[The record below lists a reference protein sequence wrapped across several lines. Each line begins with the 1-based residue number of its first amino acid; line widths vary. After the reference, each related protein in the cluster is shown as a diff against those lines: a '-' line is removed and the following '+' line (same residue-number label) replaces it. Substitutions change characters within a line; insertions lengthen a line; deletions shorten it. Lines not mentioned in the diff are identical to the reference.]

1 MGCERSWAQI
11 QDETWM
17 GHLFL
22 YPLLCSSWAGKKPGA
37 LPGSRALVREAPQL
51 CSSESAAGLAAS
63 PVNDQCG
70 GRRGHLTKWTP
81 PNFGPSFSS
90 PPLSL
95 GSEQFLQ
102 ASLPRPLRYSGH
114 LMMDIDLIFAHGG
127 SIKGQPSSPAAKG
140 CQQRHQLHSYRVVQN
155 PHQE

>member
-1 MGCERSWAQI
+1 
-11 QDETWM
+11 M

-51 CSSESAAGLAAS
+51 CSSEPAAGLAAS

-70 GRRGHLTKWTP
+70 VGVVTSRNGLPQTSALVSPHLLFPW
-81 PNFGPSFSS
+81 
-90 PPLSL
+90 LSL

-114 LMMDIDLIFAHGG
+114 LMMDIDLIFAHEG
-127 SIKGQPSSPAAKG
+127 SIKGQPSSQAAKG
-140 CQQRHQLHSYRVVQN
+140 CPQRHQLHSYQVVQN

>member
-1 MGCERSWAQI
+1 
-11 QDETWM
+11 M

-22 YPLLCSSWAGKKPGA
+22 YPLLCSSWAGKKPGV
-37 LPGSRALVREAPQL
+37 LLGSRALVREAPQL

-70 GRRGHLTKWTP
+70 VGVVTSRNGLPQTSALVSPHLLFPW
-81 PNFGPSFSS
+81 
-90 PPLSL
+90 LSL

-114 LMMDIDLIFAHGG
+114 LMMEIDLIFAHGG

-140 CQQRHQLHSYRVVQN
+140 CQQRHQLHSHRVVQN